1 MLERFSTVK
10 YRYYTW
16 CNNGLYKY
24 SERGDDAAMEVE
36 FGDDDLD
43 RLETDAKFTGGHGS
57 GVVKAF
63 RKRLGAIRAA
73 KDERDL
79 YSVRGNNFEK
89 LQGNRSHQ
97 HSMRL
102 NDQWRLI
109 LELRG
114 KGQDKVAY
122 VVGIEDYH

>member
-1 MLERFSTVK
+1 
-10 YRYYTW
+10 
-16 CNNGLYKY
+16 
-24 SERGDDAAMEVE
+24 MEVE
-36 FGDDDLD
+36 FGDADLD
-43 RLETDAKFTGGHGS
+43 RLETDARFTGGHSS
-57 GVVKAF
+57 GVVKAY
-63 RKRLGAIRAA
+63 RKRMNFIRQA

-79 YSVRGNNFEK
+79 YMHRGNNFEK

-97 HSMRL
+97 HSIRL

-114 KGQDKVAY
+114 KGQDKVVY